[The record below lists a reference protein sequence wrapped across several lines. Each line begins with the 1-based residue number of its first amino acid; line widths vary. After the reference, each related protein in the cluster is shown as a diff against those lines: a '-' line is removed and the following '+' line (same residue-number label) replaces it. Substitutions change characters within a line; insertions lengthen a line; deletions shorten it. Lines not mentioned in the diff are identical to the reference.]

1 MSNIQ
6 ILDIQTAN
14 SIAAGEVVER
24 PASVVKE
31 LIENALDAGASVIHI
46 EIRQGGISLI
56 RVTDNGCG
64 MDEIDAQ
71 LSFARH
77 ATSKIRSIDDL
88 DQIRTMGFRGE
99 ALASIA
105 AVAKVRL
112 ETRQIGADTGTLVE
126 IAAGDLLACRPA
138 GCPEGTSITIENLFF
153 NTPARF
159 KFLKKDSS
167 EAAAVADQ
175 LERIALARP
184 DVSFRLVSQGA
195 ELLHTPGNNDL
206 KSAIFAVFG
215 REAAATSLKVEHEQA
230 PVVVR
235 GFIGTPEAARNSRTQ
250 QCFYVNGRLVRSRA
264 VSAALDE
271 AYATHLMKRKHPLAI
286 LMVEVPPPLVDV
298 NVHPQ
303 KMEVRFWDE
312 QAIFRAVYHA
322 VQNTLQASGAIVS
335 STRSDARADDAARPA
350 DSQTAAGL
358 PTVTYL
364 QPELTLTQAGTA
376 LIAETQAADQATA
389 YAATAETSL
398 ARATDADT
406 ATSATSATPI
416 TPVSTT
422 TSANTAPPV
431 NTATSTNTA
440 TSANPAVSPA
450 QPGSKSINSLRS
462 ARLIGQIF
470 TTYLVLE
477 HGEDLLLV
485 DQHAAHERIIFEQLV
500 ARHRAR
506 GPAAVQPLLI
516 PQTMNV
522 SARELAVLLAEQ
534 ETLLQLGF
542 EYEAFGQQSVL
553 IRSLPDCGRMD
564 LQPQAALRVALDTLL
579 SDKLQ
584 SEEQIS
590 DLYYSMACK
599 AAIKAHDLLHQDEM
613 NRLLLDLQDLDDPYH
628 CPHGRP
634 IVIRIGR
641 YELEKQF
648 KRIV

>member
-1 MSNIQ
+1 MSTIQ
-6 ILDIQTAN
+6 ILDTLTAN

-31 LIENALDAGASVIHI
+31 LVENALDAGASVIHV
-46 EIRQGGISLI
+46 EIRQGGVSLI

-64 MDEIDAQ
+64 MDEADAR

-77 ATSKIRSIDDL
+77 ATSKIRTIDDL

-99 ALASIA
+99 ALASIS

-112 ETRQIGADTGTLVE
+112 ETRRLGSDSGTLVE
-126 IAAGDLLACRPA
+126 IAAGDLQACRPA
-138 GCPEGTSITIENLFF
+138 GCPEGTTITIENLFF

-167 EAAAVADQ
+167 EAAAVADTI
-175 LERIALARP
+175 ERIALARP

-206 KSAIFAVFG
+206 QSAIFAVFG
-215 REAAATSLKVEHEQA
+215 RETASSSLPVEHEQS
-230 PVVVR
+230 PVIVR
-235 GFIGTPEAARNSRTQ
+235 GFVGTPESARNSRTQ

-264 VSAALDE
+264 VSAAIDE

-312 QAIFRAVYHA
+312 QAVFRAVFHA
-322 VQNTLQASGAIVS
+322 IQNTLKANGAIIATTQS
-335 STRSDARADDAARPA
+335 EPIARSE
-350 DSQTAAGL
+350 TANA
-358 PTVTYL
+358 PVVQYQ
-364 QPELTLTQAGTA
+364 QPELTLDQTTRSS
-376 LIAETQAADQATA
+376 LPFVAETPEIKPLYRPSSNNELQPADRSSPEDDRMSTSENGSQNNQTAA
-389 YAATAETSL
+389 L
-398 ARATDADT
+398 PDT
-406 ATSATSATPI
+406 KAILPDK
-416 TPVSTT
+416 
-422 TSANTAPPV
+422 
-431 NTATSTNTA
+431 
-440 TSANPAVSPA
+440 
-450 QPGSKSINSLRS
+450 KSINSLRS
-462 ARLIGQIF
+462 ARLIGQLF
-470 TTYLVLE
+470 QTYLLLE

-485 DQHAAHERIIFEQLV
+485 DQHAAHERILFEQLA
-500 ARHRAR
+500 ARHRDR

-522 SARELAVLLAEQ
+522 SARELAVLVAEQ
-534 ETLLQLGF
+534 EFMLQLGF
-542 EYEAFGQQSVL
+542 EYESFGPQSIL
-553 IRSLPDCGRMD
+553 IRSLPDSGRQS
-564 LQPQAALRVALDTLL
+564 LQPQAALRVALDALL
-579 SDKLQ
+579 ADQLH

-590 DLYYSMACK
+590 ELYYSMACK
-599 AAIKAHDLLHQDEM
+599 AAIKAHDVLHLDEM
-613 NRLLLDLQDLDDPYH
+613 NRLLLDLQELDDPYH

-634 IVIRIGR
+634 IVIRMSR

>member
-6 ILDIQTAN
+6 ILDTQTAN

-31 LIENALDAGASVIHI
+31 LVENALDAGASVIHA
-46 EIRQGGISLI
+46 EIRQGGVSLI

-64 MDEIDAQ
+64 MDETDAQ

-77 ATSKIRSIDDL
+77 ATSKIRTIEDL

-112 ETRQIGADTGTLVE
+112 ETRRLGSDNGTLVE
-126 IAAGDLLACRPA
+126 IAAGDLLTCRPA
-138 GCPEGTSITIENLFF
+138 GCPEGTTITIENLFF

-167 EAAAVADQ
+167 EAAAVADT

-184 DVSFRLVSQGA
+184 DVSFRLVSQGT

-215 REAAATSLKVEHEQA
+215 REAAATSL
-230 PVVVR
+230 PVDHQQSPVIVR

-264 VSAALDE
+264 VSAAIDE

-286 LMVEVPPPLVDV
+286 LMVDVPTPLVDV

-312 QAIFRAVYHA
+312 QSVFRAVFHA
-322 VQNTLQASGAIVS
+322 IQNTLQANGSIVDGAKPDTAIQPEQASLTKVS
-335 STRSDARADDAARPA
+335 Y
-350 DSQTAAGL
+350 Q
-358 PTVTYL
+358 
-364 QPELTLTQAGTA
+364 QPELALETSGLAIVAEPRSVSESGSVPASGTA
-376 LIAETQAADQATA
+376 PG
-389 YAATAETSL
+389 
-398 ARATDADT
+398 
-406 ATSATSATPI
+406 SA
-416 TPVSTT
+416 PVSA
-422 TSANTAPPV
+422 SGHGSILVDHANIDLRNNVVMSKPADEMTAPP
-431 NTATSTNTA
+431 
-440 TSANPAVSPA
+440 A
-450 QPGSKSINSLRS
+450 QTLPDKKSINSLRS
-462 ARLIGQIF
+462 ARLIGQLF
-470 TTYLVLE
+470 QTYLLLE

-485 DQHAAHERIIFEQLV
+485 DQHAAHERILFEQLV

-522 SARELAVLLAEQ
+522 SARELAVLMAEQ

-542 EYEAFGQQSVL
+542 EYESFGSQSIL
-553 IRSLPDCGRMD
+553 IRSLPDSGRSD
-564 LQPQAALRVALDTLL
+564 LQPQAAIRVALDALL
-579 SDKLQ
+579 ADQLH
-584 SEEQIS
+584 SEEQVNT
-590 DLYYSMACK
+590 LFYSMACK
-599 AAIKAHDLLHQDEM
+599 AAIKAHDLLHHDEM

-634 IVIRIGR
+634 IVIRMTR

>member
-6 ILDIQTAN
+6 VLDTQTAN

-31 LIENALDAGASVIHI
+31 LIENALDAGASVIHV

-64 MDEIDAQ
+64 MDEVDARM
-71 LSFARH
+71 SFARH
-77 ATSKIRSIDDL
+77 ATSKIRTLEDL

-105 AVAKVRL
+105 AVAQVRL
-112 ETRQIGADTGTLVE
+112 ETRRIGADVGTLVE
-126 IAAGDLLACRPA
+126 IAAGEMLNCRPA
-138 GCPEGTSITIENLFF
+138 GCPEGTTMTIENLFF

-206 KSAIFAVFG
+206 QSAIFAVFG
-215 REAAATSLKVEHEQA
+215 REAVASSLAVDYEQN
-230 PVVVR
+230 PVTVH

-271 AYATHLMKRKHPLAI
+271 AYATHLMKRKFPLAV
-286 LMVEVPPPLVDV
+286 LMIEVPPPLVDV

-312 QAIFRAVYHA
+312 QSIFRSVYHA
-322 VQNTLQASGAIVS
+322 VQNTLLASGAIVDS
-335 STRSDARADDAARPA
+335 SIQASPPK
-350 DSQTAAGL
+350 DSPPEIVYQQL
-358 PTVTYL
+358 PISS
-364 QPELTLTQAGTA
+364 QIPGQ
-376 LIAETQAADQATA
+376 IAESSAE
-389 YAATAETSL
+389 YAVSPQ
-398 ARATDADT
+398 
-406 ATSATSATPI
+406 TPI
-416 TPVSTT
+416 TQQTPTNHPISESSFAKQEFPVIPD
-422 TSANTAPPV
+422 TAKETLPLPLPDKK
-431 NTATSTNTA
+431 T
-440 TSANPAVSPA
+440 
-450 QPGSKSINSLRS
+450 INSLRS
-462 ARLIGQIF
+462 ARLIGQLF
-470 TTYLVLE
+470 STYLVLE

-485 DQHAAHERIIFEQLV
+485 DQHAAHERILFEQLV

-506 GPAAVQPLLI
+506 GPAAVQQLLV
-516 PQTMNV
+516 PQAMTV
-522 SARELAVLLAEQ
+522 SAREQAVLLAEQ

-542 EYEAFGQQSVL
+542 EYESFGPQSVL
-553 IRSLPDCGRMD
+553 IRSLPDCGSYD

-579 SDKLQ
+579 SEKLH

-590 DLYYSMACK
+590 DLFYSMACK
-599 AAIKAHDLLHQDEM
+599 AAIKAHNLLHPDEM
-613 NRLLLDLQDLDDPYH
+613 NRLLIDLQDLDDPYH

-634 IVIRIGR
+634 IIIRMSR

>member
-1 MSNIQ
+1 VSNIQ

-112 ETRQIGADTGTLVE
+112 ETRQLGADIGTLVE
-126 IAAGDLLACRPA
+126 IAAGDLLTCRPA

-206 KSAIFAVFG
+206 KSAIFAIFG
-215 REAAATSLKVEHEQA
+215 REAAATSLEVLHEQA

-286 LMVEVPPPLVDV
+286 LMVDVPPPLVDV

-335 STRSDARADDAARPA
+335 STRQDGTLPRDDN
-350 DSQTAAGL
+350 QTVASS
-358 PTVTYL
+358 PQVVYR
-364 QPELTLTQAGTA
+364 QPELTLDQAGPA
-376 LIAETQAADQATA
+376 LVNENPATYGPAVTDVNTGDNFTTVGAEVAAPNQPPSQTTSQAP
-389 YAATAETSL
+389 SL
-398 ARATDADT
+398 Q
-406 ATSATSATPI
+406 P
-416 TPVSTT
+416 STT
-422 TSANTAPPV
+422 TLTT
-431 NTATSTNTA
+431 TATTMV
-440 TSANPAVSPA
+440 PP
-450 QPGSKSINSLRS
+450 QPGQKSIYSLRS

-470 TTYLVLE
+470 TTYMVLE

-485 DQHAAHERIIFEQLV
+485 DQHAAHERILFEQLI
-500 ARHRAR
+500 ARHRVR
-506 GPAAVQPLLI
+506 GPAAVQSLLI
-516 PQTMNV
+516 PQAMNV
-522 SARELAVLLAEQ
+522 SARELAVLMAEQ

-553 IRSLPDCGRMD
+553 IRSLPDCGHMD

-590 DLYYSMACK
+590 ELYYSMACK
-599 AAIKAHDLLHQDEM
+599 AAIKAHDLLHPDEM
-613 NRLLLDLQDLDDPYH
+613 NRLLLDLQNLDDPYH

-634 IVIRIGR
+634 IIIRIGR